1 MSVCDEYV
9 NGKMCPCIELDEY
22 DYAWGCSLDM
32 WGIHFDPG
40 VPPASCSHSAAL
52 RAVAENPE
60 SVLVAVPPEVQS
72 LVGWR
77 PRFHPLIEHDP
88 LTGTT
93 RFSDEQHSG
102 PDTEMVWHW
111 IRGQDR

>member
-1 MSVCDEYV
+1 MVIRWARTLDLCGWTFFVDRFKTGGWSIGFGKSSWFSEEYKDAA
-9 NGKMCPCIELDEY
+9 NRKP
-22 DYAWGCSLDM
+22 
-32 WGIHFDPG
+32 DPE
-40 VPPASCSHSAAL
+40 V
-52 RAVAENPE
+52 
-60 SVLVAVPPEVQS
+60 VLVAVPPEVQS

-111 IRGQDR
+111 IRGQ